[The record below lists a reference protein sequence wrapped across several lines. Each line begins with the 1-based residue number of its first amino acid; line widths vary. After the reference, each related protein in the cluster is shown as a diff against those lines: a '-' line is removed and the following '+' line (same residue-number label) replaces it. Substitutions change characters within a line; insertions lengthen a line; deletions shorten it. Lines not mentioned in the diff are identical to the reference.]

1 MTLEEYQ
8 LKVPQTIKYRGYERD
23 EMHFL
28 CGIFTELGELL
39 DPYKK
44 NLCRDVPKEIDVVNL
59 KEELG
64 DICFYATALSL
75 LYKEDIDIIRLRK
88 LETDTDVIELIMSA
102 MSSYNMVAMGQ
113 IPKERFPGL
122 IMSIVQEIAEYYSLT
137 LEECYDVNILKLH
150 GVRYRDGYSDEA
162 MDGRNTEAEYK
173 AMQ

>member
-1 MTLEEYQ
+1 MTTEEYQ

-44 NLCRDVPKEIDVVNL
+44 NLCRDVPKEIDIVNL

-64 DICFYATALSL
+64 DICFYANALTL
-75 LYKEDIDIIRLRK
+75 LYKEPLDILRLTK
-88 LETDTDVIELIMSA
+88 LETDKDVIELILSA

-122 IMSIVQEIAEYYSLT
+122 IMSVAREIAEYYNLT
-137 LEECYDVNILKLH
+137 LEECYDVNITKLH
-150 GVRYRDGYSDEA
+150 GVRYKNGYSDQA
-162 MDGRNTEAEYK
+162 MDGRDTDAEYE